1 MSFGTKFGRYVGYGE
16 RFWDD
21 SFVHREFNFPHMY
34 FDLLK
39 LIGFNIWFISV
50 IGKSIYISSTC

>member
-1 MSFGTKFGRYVGYGE
+1 MIRSFIVN
-16 RFWDD
+16 
-21 SFVHREFNFPHMY
+21 REFNFPHIY

-39 LIGFNIWFISV
+39 LIGFNIWFIGV

>member
-1 MSFGTKFGRYVGYGE
+1 MIRSFIVN
-16 RFWDD
+16 
-21 SFVHREFNFPHMY
+21 REFNFPHIY

-50 IGKSIYISSTC
+50 IGCGKSIYISSTC